1 MNVPWRNLEGPAKL
15 LAICVVVL
23 LVASGLCGLQWMI
36 FVGGMG
42 GNGDSGLMNVF
53 ISLGILELTAM
64 AASVVIAVGT
74 LIVWGLKTAFNRSQP
89 DGETTKSGG
98 QSSDPQTLFP
108 RENPPHDSE
117 SK

>member
-1 MNVPWRNLEGPAKL
+1 MNVPWRNLDGPAKL
-15 LAICVVVL
+15 LAICGVVL

-53 ISLGILELTAM
+53 IPLGILELTAM
-64 AASVVIAVGT
+64 AASGVIAVGT
-74 LIVWGLKTAFNRSQP
+74 LIVWGLKAAFNRSQP

-98 QSSDPQTLFP
+98 RAGDPQTLFP
-108 RENPPHDSE
+108 RDNPQHDDE
-117 SK
+117 KE